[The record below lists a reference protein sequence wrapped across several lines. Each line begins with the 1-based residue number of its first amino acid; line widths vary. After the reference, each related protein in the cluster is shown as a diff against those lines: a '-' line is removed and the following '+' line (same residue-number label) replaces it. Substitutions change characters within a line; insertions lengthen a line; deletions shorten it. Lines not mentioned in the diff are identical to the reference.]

1 MVPDGRNPISDLYH
15 AVLARPPGERTAFLM
30 EACGGD
36 EGLRQEIES
45 LLGYES
51 ASLRFLETPAAAAIA
66 GALGDAPDRRQ
77 MVGRQ
82 LGPYTFVAPLGAGGM
97 GEVYRARDSRLGRE
111 VAIKILPSAFTSDSE
126 RRARFA
132 REAHLL
138 ATLNHPH
145 IGAIYGLEE
154 TDGITALVLEL
165 VEGPTLA
172 NRLSRGPL
180 PVSEALAIARQ
191 IAGAIDAAHEKGIV
205 HRDLK
210 PANIVVQ
217 SAMNAAGVPSGE
229 ARAKVL
235 DFGLAKTIAVGL
247 EGDLTQHP
255 SGSLDGTAAGRIL
268 GTPAYMSP
276 EQARGQAVDKRTDIW
291 AFGCV
296 LYEMLSGRRAFD
308 GDTISDTLVSIL
320 EHEPDWTAL
329 PAATPASVRTLIAR
343 CLRKDPRKR
352 LHDIADALI
361 ELDEGIPPIAARAFT
376 QSWRGRLIA
385 GVLAVALAGLVTWVW
400 QRIGSPSLFV
410 ARNSPAVSELLLK
423 GEFYRSRWG
432 EADIRKGIDYYNR
445 AIALDPNVVDAY
457 GGLATAWISLSDLHA
472 SPRDAMPRA
481 RAAAEE
487 VLRRDDA
494 WPYAHVSLGV
504 IKLQYDWDFAGADRE
519 FARAMTLQ
527 PDETIGRVLRGWLRM
542 AEGRLPEAQADMQ
555 RAVDEVPSEI
565 NLWSLG
571 LSFYFAGQYEA
582 AIEQYRRAI
591 AVEPRSY
598 WAHLSLGWAYERQG
612 RVPDA
617 IKELEQTRG
626 LLDTP
631 QVVAGLV
638 HAQAAAGRR
647 VEAQAT
653 MASLL
658 EYAKH
663 KYVSPYD
670 LATASAGLGDR
681 TEAMAWLEKAYED
694 RSGWLALWLKI
705 DPTFDSLRADDR
717 FRDLL
722 TRVGHTP

>member
-1 MVPDGRNPISDLYH
+1 
-15 AVLARPPGERTAFLM
+15 
-30 EACGGD
+30 
-36 EGLRQEIES
+36 
-45 LLGYES
+45 
-51 ASLRFLETPAAAAIA
+51 
-66 GALGDAPDRRQ
+66 
-77 MVGRQ
+77 
-82 LGPYTFVAPLGAGGM
+82 
-97 GEVYRARDSRLGRE
+97 
-111 VAIKILPSAFTSDSE
+111 
-126 RRARFA
+126 
-132 REAHLL
+132 
-138 ATLNHPH
+138 
-145 IGAIYGLEE
+145 
-154 TDGITALVLEL
+154 
-165 VEGPTLA
+165 
-172 NRLSRGPL
+172 
-180 PVSEALAIARQ
+180 
-191 IAGAIDAAHEKGIV
+191 
-205 HRDLK
+205 
-210 PANIVVQ
+210 
-217 SAMNAAGVPSGE
+217 
-229 ARAKVL
+229 
-235 DFGLAKTIAVGL
+235 
-247 EGDLTQHP
+247 
-255 SGSLDGTAAGRIL
+255 
-268 GTPAYMSP
+268 
-276 EQARGQAVDKRTDIW
+276 
-291 AFGCV
+291 
-296 LYEMLSGRRAFD
+296 
-308 GDTISDTLVSIL
+308 
-320 EHEPDWTAL
+320 
-329 PAATPASVRTLIAR
+329 
-343 CLRKDPRKR
+343 
-352 LHDIADALI
+352 
-361 ELDEGIPPIAARAFT
+361 
-376 QSWRGRLIA
+376 
-385 GVLAVALAGLVTWVW
+385 
-400 QRIGSPSLFV
+400 
-410 ARNSPAVSELLLK
+410 VSELLLK
-423 GEFYRSRWG
+423 GAFYRSRWG

-457 GGLATAWISLSDLHA
+457 GGLASAWISLSDLYA

-519 FARAMTLQ
+519 FARAMTLE
-527 PDETIGRVLRGWLRM
+527 PNETIGRVLRGWLRM

-612 RVPDA
+612 HVDDA
-617 IKELEQTRG
+617 IKELELTRG

-631 QVVAGLV
+631 QVVAALV

-653 MASLL
+653 MTWLL
-658 EYAKH
+658 DYAKR